1 VGLLNS
7 GILESTT
14 SSGAFAPISDSPHAR
29 FNVATR
35 LVPPEGGAK
44 NAATS
49 PESGD
54 SASVF
59 RLVAEALPHGVVL
72 IGSDGVITLV
82 NQTLERLFGYSRK
95 ELIGQS
101 IDVLFRDFRQAASE
115 EYASGSFSDPP
126 VELRPVEAAL
136 RLLAR
141 RSDGF
146 EFPVEIH
153 LNPVSN
159 EKAAHLLVTVV
170 EIAEGQTTV
179 NKLRPSVQD
188 QVHFVPLVADLT
200 EQFINLPVEQLDH
213 AIRDGLRRICETLD
227 VDRCAF
233 DRIHAN
239 GSPDRVLSW
248 ERPGI
253 PPHSVPTLNGFP
265 WTLETVLAGKVAV
278 FSTSDQIPSPVDRAT
293 YEQTGTRS
301 SVMVPLSVAGKVAGV
316 IGFHRVRRERAW
328 ELETLQRVRVVA
340 SVFGNILARRQRD
353 EAIAGAL
360 AEVKQ
365 LRDRLQDKDVYFRP
379 EVPGVPGVDEQLGT
393 NRIVGKSA
401 AIRLVL
407 EQVKQVASTDSTVL
421 LLGETGTGKELF
433 ATQVHELSARRGA
446 AMVRVNCSAIPSA
459 LIESELFGRE
469 KGAFTGAL
477 SRQAGRFELAD
488 RSSIFLDEIGDLPL
502 EVQVKLLRVLEER
515 QIERLGSPKPI
526 RVDTRIIAATHRD
539 LEQRITDGTFRE
551 DLFYRMNVFPIRVPP
566 LRDRVEDIPLLIWR
580 FVGEFSKAFGKR
592 IDAISPE
599 NMAALQRYP
608 WPGNIRELRNI
619 VERAMIVAT
628 GPHLT
633 ITPPMAS
640 VPAAT
645 RSTKLI
651 EVETDHIRSVLE
663 STAWRIRGL
672 GGAADRLGLKPT
684 TLETRMAKLGLRRPK
699 PA

>member
-1 VGLLNS
+1 MGLLNS

-14 SSGAFAPISDSPHAR
+14 RSSPFARVSVGPHAR
-29 FNVATR
+29 FNLATQ
-35 LVPPEGGAK
+35 LALPEGGTK
-44 NAATS
+44 IATTADD
-49 PESGD
+49 GD
-54 SASVF
+54 SAGVF

-72 IGSDGVITLV
+72 IGSDGLITLV
-82 NQTLERLFGYSRK
+82 NQTLERLFGYSRE

-101 IDVLFRDFRQAASE
+101 IDVLFRDFRQATSD
-115 EYASGSFSDPP
+115 EYASGSFPDLP
-126 VELRPVEAAL
+126 VELRSVQGAR

-146 EFPVEIH
+146 EFPVEIRP
-153 LNPVSN
+153 NTVST
-159 EKAAHLLVTVV
+159 EKGAYLLLTVV
-170 EIAEGQTTV
+170 EIAEGQSSV
-179 NKLRPSVQD
+179 NELRPTVED
-188 QVHFVPLVADLT
+188 QVHFVPLVADLA

-213 AIRDGLRRICETLD
+213 AIREGLRRICETLD
-227 VDRCAF
+227 LDRCAF

-239 GSPDRVLSW
+239 DSPDRVLSW

-253 PPHSVPTLNGFP
+253 PPHSVPTLKGFP
-265 WTLETVLAGKVAV
+265 WTFETVLAGNVAV
-278 FSTSDQIPSPVDRAT
+278 FSNSDQIPSPIDRAS

-301 SVMVPLSVAGKVAGV
+301 SVIVPLSVGGKVGGV
-316 IGFHRVRRERAW
+316 IGFHKVRCERAW

-340 SVFGNILARRQRD
+340 SVFGNVLARRQRD

-365 LRDRLQDKDVYFRP
+365 LRARLHDNDVHFRQ
-379 EVPGVPGVDEQLGT
+379 EVEEQLGT
-393 NRIVGKSA
+393 NPIVGQSA

-433 ATQVHELSARRGA
+433 ATQVHELSARRAA
-446 AMVRVNCSAIPSA
+446 AMVRVNCAAIPHA

-502 EVQVKLLRVLEER
+502 EVQVKLLRVLEGR
-515 QIERLGSPKPI
+515 QVERLGSPKPI
-526 RVDTRIIAATHRD
+526 QVNTRIIAATHRD
-539 LEQRITDGTFRE
+539 LEQRIADGTFRE
-551 DLFYRMNVFPIRVPP
+551 DLFYRMNVFPIKVPP
-566 LRDRVEDIPLLIWR
+566 LRDRIEDIPLLVWR

-592 IDAISPE
+592 IDVIPRE

-628 GPHLT
+628 GPRLT
-633 ITPPMAS
+633 IAPPMPS
-640 VPAAT
+640 VAAGK

-651 EVETDHIRSVLE
+651 DVETDHIRSVLE
-663 STAWRIRGL
+663 STGWRIRGV
-672 GGAADRLGLKPT
+672 GGAADRLGLRPT

>member
-1 VGLLNS
+1 MGLLNS

-14 SSGAFAPISDSPHAR
+14 SSGAFAGVPVGTHSR
-29 FNVATR
+29 FNIATR
-35 LVPPEGGAK
+35 LVLPEGGAK
-44 NAATS
+44 IATATAAG
-49 PESGD
+49 GD
-54 SASVF
+54 SAGVF

-82 NQTLERLFGYSRK
+82 NQTLERLFGYSR
-95 ELIGQS
+95 EDLIGQS
-101 IDVLFRDFRQAASE
+101 IDVLFRDFRQAASK
-115 EYASGSFSDPP
+115 EYASGPFPDPP
-126 VELRPVEAAL
+126 VELRPVEATL
-136 RLLAR
+136 RLLAK

-153 LNPVSN
+153 LNPVSTA
-159 EKAAHLLVTVV
+159 KAAHLLVTVV
-170 EIAEGQTTV
+170 EIAEGQTALSE
-179 NKLRPSVQD
+179 LRPSVQD
-188 QVHFVPLVADLT
+188 QAHFVPLIADIT

-213 AIRDGLRRICETLD
+213 AIRDGLRRICEMLD

-253 PPHSVPTLNGFP
+253 PPHAVPTLNGFP
-265 WTLETVLAGKVAV
+265 WTFETVLAGNVAV
-278 FSTSDQIPSPVDRAT
+278 FSTPDQIPSPIDRAS

-301 SVMVPLSVAGKVAGV
+301 SVMVPLSVGGKVAGV
-316 IGFHRVRRERAW
+316 IGFHKVRCEHAW

-340 SVFGNILARRQRD
+340 SVFGNVLARRQRD

-360 AEVKQ
+360 DEVRH
-365 LRDRLQDKDVYFRP
+365 LRDRLQDKGVYLRQ
-379 EVPGVPGVDEQLGT
+379 EVEEQLGT

-433 ATQVHELSARRGA
+433 ATQVHELSARRAA

-566 LRDRVEDIPLLIWR
+566 LRDRVEDIPLLVWR

-628 GPHLT
+628 GPRLT
-633 ITPPMAS
+633 IAPPMAS
-640 VPAAT
+640 VAAGK
-645 RSTKLI
+645 RSTRLI
-651 EVETDHIRSVLE
+651 DVETDHIRSVLE
-663 STAWRIRGL
+663 NTAWRIRGV
-672 GGAADRLGLKPT
+672 GGAADRLGLRPT
-684 TLETRMAKLGLRRPK
+684 TLETRMAKLGLSRPK

>member
-1 VGLLNS
+1 LLNS

-14 SSGAFAPISDSPHAR
+14 NSSPFARVSVGPYAR
-29 FNVATR
+29 FNVVTQLA
-35 LVPPEGGAK
+35 LPEGAK
-44 NAATS
+44 IATATAHGGGSAA
-49 PESGD
+49 
-54 SASVF
+54 VF

-82 NQTLERLFGYSRK
+82 NQTLERLFGYSRE

-101 IDVLFRDFRQAASE
+101 IDVLFRDFRQAASK
-115 EYASGSFSDPP
+115 EYASGPFPDPG
-126 VELRPVEAAL
+126 VELRPVEATL
-136 RLLAR
+136 RLLAK

-153 LNPVSN
+153 LNPVST
-159 EKAAHLLVTVV
+159 EKAAHLLVTVA
-170 EIAEGQTTV
+170 EIAEGQTAV
-179 NKLRPSVQD
+179 NELRPSVQD

-200 EQFINLPVEQLDH
+200 EQFINLPIEQLDH
-213 AIRDGLRRICETLD
+213 SIRDGLRRICETLD

-233 DRIHAN
+233 DRIHLN
-239 GSPDRVLSW
+239 GSPDRVVSW

-253 PPHSVPTLNGFP
+253 PPHSLPTLNGFP
-265 WTLETVLAGKVAV
+265 WTFETVLAGNVAV
-278 FSTSDQIPSPVDRAT
+278 FSTSDQIPSPVDRAS

-301 SVMVPLSVAGKVAGV
+301 SVMVPLSVGGKVTGV
-316 IGFHRVRRERAW
+316 IGFHKVRCERAW

-340 SVFGNILARRQRD
+340 SVFGNVLARRQRD

-360 AEVKQ
+360 AEVRH
-365 LRDRLQDKDVYFRP
+365 LRDRLQDKGVYFRQ
-379 EVPGVPGVDEQLGT
+379 EVEEQIGT

-433 ATQVHELSARRGA
+433 ATQVHQLSARRAA

-526 RVDTRIIAATHRD
+526 RVDARIIAATHRD
-539 LEQRITDGTFRE
+539 LEQRITDGRFRE

-566 LRDRVEDIPLLIWR
+566 LRDRVEDIPLLVWR
-580 FVGEFSKAFGKR
+580 FVEEFSRAFGKR

-599 NMAALQRYP
+599 NMAALQRYT

-628 GPHLT
+628 GPRLT
-633 ITPPMAS
+633 IAPPIAS
-640 VPAAT
+640 VAAGK
-645 RSTKLI
+645 RSTRLI
-651 EVETDHIRSVLE
+651 DVETDHIRSVLE
-663 STAWRIRGL
+663 STAWRIRGV
-672 GGAADRLGLKPT
+672 GGAADRLGLRPT
-684 TLETRMAKLGLRRPK
+684 TLETRMAKLGLSRPK